1 MTPAQALKVQ
11 ALKAQ
16 ILDDLLYATSDFD
29 DPDEDINGADFV
41 DGFSNFRRAAV
52 ERIRRFEHESE

>member
-1 MTPAQALKVQ
+1 MTPAQALKLQ
-11 ALKAQ
+11 TLKAQ

-41 DGFSNFRRAAV
+41 EGFARFRRTAV
-52 ERIRRFEHESE
+52 ERIRRVEHESE